1 MILINLSHPLTAEQ
15 RTRIEALTKQPIE
28 RVIEKMAHFDTTR
41 PFAPQ
46 IVNLTDSLGLSP
58 VEWQTA
64 PILLIL
70 PALNFG
76 AAALLAELHGRCG
89 YFPPVV
95 RMRPAADSLP
105 PRYEAAE
112 IMNLQKMRDAARK
125 KRGE

>member
-15 RTRIEALTKQPIE
+15 RAQIETLAGRPIS
-28 RVIEKMAHFDTTR
+28 RVIEKMAQFDTAQ

-46 IVNLTDSLGLSP
+46 ISALVDNLGLNS
-58 VEWQTA
+58 EQWQTA

-95 RMRPAADSLP
+95 RTRPIPGSLP

-112 IMNLQKMRDAARK
+112 VINLQEIRDAARG
-125 KRGE
+125 KR